1 MKVRLLA
8 LVTVLLVLGNATQ
21 ANADTATIGADIGEF
36 FITLDQSSVD
46 EGEVVL
52 NVDNQGSIGHVIAID
67 GTGLSTSYLSSGASG
82 SLSGALTPGTYNVI
96 CTISG
101 HASAGMSTSLVVN
114 ASPTTTS
121 TTVPD
126 SSTTTEPESEVTTGE
141 PQSTVG
147 EVTPVL
153 ANSGSNDLG
162 RLGGG
167 ILMVAAGVCIVI
179 ARRTRTY
186 A

>member
-21 ANADTATIGADIGEF
+21 ASADTATIGADIGEF

-46 EGEVVL
+46 EGEVVI

-101 HASAGMSTSLVVN
+101 HASAGMSAVLVVN
-114 ASPTTTS
+114 ASPTTTL

-126 SSTTTEPESEVTTGE
+126 SSTTTESTSEVTTDE
-141 PQSTVG
+141 NQSTIG
-147 EVTPVL
+147 ESTPVL
-153 ANSGSNDLG
+153 ANSGSNDLA

-167 ILMVAAGVCIVI
+167 ILMVAAGICVVI
-179 ARRTRTY
+179 ARRARTHT
-186 A
+186 

>member
-36 FITLDQSSVD
+36 FITLDQSSVE
-46 EGEVVL
+46 EGGVVL

-67 GTGLSTSYLSSGASG
+67 GTGLSTSYLSAGASG

-101 HASAGMSTSLVVN
+101 HASAGMSTVLVVN
-114 ASPTTTS
+114 ASPTTS

-141 PQSTVG
+141 TQSTVG

-153 ANSGSNDLG
+153 ANSGSNDMS

-167 ILMVAAGVCIVI
+167 ILMVAVGICIVI